1 MKKLRNLSESN
12 FLKVFFAFM
21 TLAFL
26 IASVCM
32 PDRATL
38 FSGWVKILLSPCK
51 VTTNYFWLGGYAAT
65 FFNMG
70 MVGLMCLVL
79 LCVFKTTANNVTTLA
94 FILTVG
100 FGSWGINPLNSLP
113 TMLGVCLYAL
123 VKREKLGGLVNAMM
137 FSTGIA
143 PLISDLL
150 FRYPFAEA
158 IGFNGL
164 GLGLA
169 IFVGLI
175 IGFFLPAG
183 LAHAPKVHKGFS
195 LYSAALPIG
204 MTAFFLNAALYKT
217 IGFPL
222 PAAPDASTLTGA
234 FASQT
239 TVNIFCCALFGLCIL
254 FAFLMGCKPK
264 DYWRLLSDP
273 ALVTNFTSTY
283 GNAVF
288 LMNVGVYGLFILGY
302 YNAIGVGFNGVTFGI
317 IFCMLACCNSG
328 SHPGN
333 VWPIMAGYVVTSF
346 LFGWI
351 SQLLGGTFAM
361 AVNAQSIAIGL
372 CYANGLSP
380 IADKYGWGFGML
392 AAGLHYLLVTS
403 VPNLHG
409 GFCLYNGGFTAC
421 LICLILIP
429 ELERFSK
436 TKEERKEKRLAKKA
450 KV

>member
-1 MKKLRNLSESN
+1 MKKIRNLSESN
-12 FLKVFFAFM
+12 FLKLFFGFLTLCFLVAAF
-21 TLAFL
+21 
-26 IASVCM
+26 CM
-32 PDRATL
+32 PDRSTL

-65 FFNMG
+65 FFNMA
-70 MVGLMCLVL
+70 MVGVMCLALMCI
-79 LCVFKTTANNVTTLA
+79 FRTKANNVTTLA
-94 FILTVG
+94 FILTLG
-100 FGSWGINPLNSLP
+100 FGSWGINPLNCVP

-123 VKREKLGGLVNAMM
+123 VKREKLGTLVNAMM

-143 PLISDLL
+143 PLISELL
-150 FRYPFAEA
+150 LRYPNAEVV
-158 IGFNGL
+158 GFNLL
-164 GLGLA
+164 GLGLSLL
-169 IFVGLI
+169 VGLI

-204 MTAFFLNAALYKT
+204 MTAFFMNAALYKT
-217 IGFPL
+217 IGFNL

-234 FASQT
+234 FASQS
-239 TVNIFCCALFGLCIL
+239 TVNIFCGVVFGLCII
-254 FAFLMGCKPK
+254 FAFILGCRPK
-264 DYWRLLSDP
+264 DYWILLKDP
-273 ALVTNFTSTY
+273 DQVTSFSGTY
-283 GNAVF
+283 GNAVM
-288 LMNVGVYGLFILGY
+288 LMNVGIYGLMILAY
-302 YNAIGVGFNGVTFGI
+302 YNAIGVAFNGVTFGI

-333 VWPIMAGYVVTSF
+333 VWPIMAGYVVMSF

-351 SQLLGGTFAM
+351 SGLLGGNFTT
-361 AVNAQSIAIGL
+361 AVNAQAIAIGL

-380 IADKYGWGFGML
+380 IADKYGWGYGMV

-421 LICLILIP
+421 LICLVLVP
-429 ELERFSK
+429 ELERFFH
-436 TKEERKEKRLAKKA
+436 TKQERKAARMEKA
-450 KV
+450 K